1 MSFSMLQS
9 RQARTWLMDKNGLAS
24 VGILYRTDEG
34 ISDFHAASLQ
44 TRGQE
49 TGPSFGRADDDEV
62 HARRR

>member
-1 MSFSMLQS
+1 
-9 RQARTWLMDKNGLAS
+9 MDKNGLAS